1 MSAADAVRDF
11 IAPLLP
17 GWRLQ
22 FGRWVDGTKT
32 DRYAVLRPAG
42 GLPAELVREPQF
54 SLMLVGAEN
63 DDAGIASAAA
73 DAVIEAMRLSSGTLV
88 FMQPAE
94 PVFHATDDGRPAFEI
109 AISAIT
115 T

>member
-1 MSAADAVRDF
+1 MSASDSIRAF

-17 GWRLQ
+17 GWRVQ

-42 GLPAELVREPQF
+42 GLPAALVREPQF
-54 SLMLVGAEN
+54 SLMLVGGEG
-63 DDAGIASAAA
+63 DAASIVSDAA
-73 DAVIEAMRLSSGTLV
+73 DAIIEAMRASSGELV

-94 PVFHATDDGRPAFEI
+94 PVYQPTSDGRHVFEI

-115 T
+115 I